1 MLLRPLKPRVQYLSQ
16 NNENLESKNAYDIQK
31 VCIDTASVSIE
42 KLFDN
47 KDIEEIKIFAFN
59 NGNPNQNND

>member
-31 VCIDTASVSIE
+31 LCIDTASVSIE
-42 KLFDN
+42 QLFDN
-47 KDIEEIKIFAFN
+47 KAINEN
-59 NGNPNQNND
+59 LCL